1 MVSAD
6 PHDKDD
12 ELVPAQGST
21 GVKAAGELD
30 GSSYN
35 PMGNPGQEHW
45 KASYIDSPGFGEQDN
60 IFFAAVEMT
69 RMPMVVTD
77 PRQDDNPIVFVNGA
91 FLDLTG
97 YSKDEVLGRNCRF
110 LQGGDTDPDT
120 VAEIRTALAEHK
132 AVAVDILNFK
142 KDGTRFWNGL
152 FIGPVFD
159 REGTLLYFFASQ
171 LDITSRRIMQMSTT
185 QAQKMEAIGQLTA
198 GLAHDFNN
206 LLQVA
211 IGNQEIAL
219 KSLGNPDLTEKMLA
233 KSQAA
238 LQKAT
243 KLTQQLLAFARKQRL
258 EPRRVNLNSLVIEFS
273 EILLSTLGER
283 VDLRLDLRPA
293 LPACMVDPH
302 QFEVALLNTLIN
314 ARDAMPK
321 GGTITIGTSILS
333 DRKKIEAQRLI
344 GEQYVVICI
353 TDEGEGMSRD
363 VVERATEPFFT
374 TKGPGTGLG
383 LAMVHGFVEQSHGR
397 LAIESE
403 LGKGTHVKMLFPVA
417 SGDHTAPIGRED
429 SPGESATAPSGEAGC
444 VLIVDDNPDVREMSA
459 AYLASLGYRTIEADS
474 GEAALDLLKDAPVD
488 LVFSDVIMPGGMNG
502 LQLLDEVRRN
512 YPGVAT
518 LAATGYSE
526 NLLEKPAS
534 AQDLKILPKPFKL
547 NDLAE
552 AVARLLPA
560 RRAAGS

>member
-1 MVSAD
+1 MVSAVPYD
-6 PHDKDD
+6 DDD
-12 ELVPAQGST
+12 ELVQKNGSV
-21 GVKAAGELD
+21 GVKAGGDVE
-30 GSSYN
+30 GSTYN

-45 KASYIDSPGFGEQDN
+45 KSSYISESGFAGQDN

-77 PRQDDNPIVFVNGA
+77 PRQADNPIVFINGA

-97 YSKDEVLGRNCRF
+97 YTSDEVLGRNCRF
-110 LQGGDTDPDT
+110 LQGPDTDRST
-120 VAEIRTALAEHK
+120 VEELRTALADHR
-132 AVAVDILNFK
+132 AVAVDILNYK

-159 REGTLLYFFASQ
+159 KDGVLLYFFASQ
-171 LDITSRRIMQMSTT
+171 LDITSRRISEISYT

-219 KSLGNPDLTEKMLA
+219 KSLNNPDLTGKMLA

-258 EPRRVNLNSLVIEFS
+258 EPRSVNLNARVIAFS
-273 EILLSTLGER
+273 EILVSTLGER
-283 VDLRLDLRPA
+283 IDLRLDLRPA
-293 LPACMVDPH
+293 LPECYIDPH

-314 ARDAMPK
+314 ARDAMPQ
-321 GGTITIGTSILS
+321 GGTITIGTAILR
-333 DRKKIEAQRLI
+333 DRQKIAAHRLL
-344 GEQYVVICI
+344 GDQYVVICVSD
-353 TDEGEGMSRD
+353 TGEGMSRD
-363 VVERATEPFFT
+363 VVARATEPFFT

-397 LAIESE
+397 LELESE
-403 LGKGTHVKMLFPVA
+403 VGKGTRVRMLFPAGAIPQAAAPAPDEGQAAAVQEPAAVA
-417 SGDHTAPIGRED
+417 AKR
-429 SPGESATAPSGEAGC
+429 
-444 VLIVDDNPDVREMSA
+444 VLVVDDNADVREMSA
-459 AYLASLGYRTIEADS
+459 AFLGSLGYDTIEAES
-474 GEAALDLLKDAPVD
+474 GETALVLLESTTVD

-502 LQLLDEVRRN
+502 LQLIDAVRRT

-526 NLLEKPAS
+526 NALERPAS
-534 AQDLKILPKPFKL
+534 APDLQILPKPFKL
-547 NDLAE
+547 DDLADMVE
-552 AVARLLPA
+552 KLTR
-560 RRAAGS
+560 

>member
-1 MVSAD
+1 MVTAD
-6 PHDKDD
+6 PHDNDD
-12 ELVPAQGST
+12 ELVQAQGSV
-21 GVKAAGELD
+21 GVKAGGDVE

-35 PMGNPGQEHW
+35 PMGNPGKEHW
-45 KASYIDSPGFGEQDN
+45 KSSFISQPGFDDQNN

-77 PRQDDNPIVFVNGA
+77 PRQPDNPIVFINGA
-91 FLDLTG
+91 FLDLSG
-97 YSKDEVLGRNCRF
+97 YTADEVLGRNCRF
-110 LQGGDTDPDT
+110 LQGPDTDAGT
-120 VAEIRTALAEHK
+120 VTELRDALAAHK
-132 AVAVDILNFK
+132 AVAVDILNYK

-159 REGTLLYFFASQ
+159 KQGELLYFFASQ
-171 LDITSRRIMQMSTT
+171 LDITSRRISEMSYT

-219 KSLGNPDLTEKMLA
+219 RSLGNPDLTEKMLG

-258 EPRRVNLNSLVIEFS
+258 DPRRLNLNGLVIEFS
-273 EILLSTLGER
+273 EILLSTLGDR
-283 VDLRLDLRPA
+283 IDLRLDLRPA
-293 LPACMVDPH
+293 LPECFVDPH
-302 QFEVALLNTLIN
+302 QFEVALLNALIN
-314 ARDAMPK
+314 SRDAMPR

-333 DRKKIEAQRLI
+333 DRRKLDAHRLL
-344 GEQYVVICI
+344 GDQYVVICI
-353 TDEGEGMSRD
+353 SDNGEGMSRD

-397 LAIESE
+397 LEIESE
-403 LGKGTHVKMLFPVA
+403 VGKGTRVRMIFPVA
-417 SGDHTAPIGRED
+417 SK
-429 SPGESATAPSGEAGC
+429 ESAGRDAKVDDTVADVAPADRVRS

-459 AYLASLGYRTIEADS
+459 AYLSSLGYRTIEAES
-474 GEAALDLLKDAPVD
+474 GEAALELLKSDTVDLL
-488 LVFSDVIMPGGMNG
+488 FSDVIMPGGMNG
-502 LQLLDEVRRN
+502 LQLIEEVRRA
-512 YPGVAT
+512 YPAIAT

-526 NLLEKPAS
+526 NILEKPPS
-534 AQDLKILPKPFKL
+534 AKDLQILPKPFKL
-547 NDLAE
+547 NDLADM
-552 AVARLLPA
+552 VDKLTR
-560 RRAAGS
+560 

>member
-1 MVSAD
+1 MVSAV
-6 PHDKDD
+6 PHDDDD
-12 ELVPAQGST
+12 ELVKAQGAV
-21 GVKAAGELD
+21 GVKASAELE
-30 GSSYN
+30 GSAYN
-35 PMGNPGQEHW
+35 PMGNPGKEHW
-45 KASYIDSPGFGEQDN
+45 KSSYITDAGFDDQNN

-97 YSKDEVLGRNCRF
+97 YVMEEVIGRNCRF
-110 LQGGDTDPDT
+110 LQGPDTDQGS
-120 VAEIRTALAEHK
+120 VQELKTALSQHK
-132 AVAVDILNFK
+132 AVALDILNYK

-159 REGTLLYFFASQ
+159 KDGVLLYFFASQ
-171 LDITSRRIMQMSTT
+171 LDITSRRISEMSYT

-219 KSLGNPDLTEKMLA
+219 KSLGDKDLTEKMLS

-258 EPRRVNLNSLVIEFS
+258 EPRHINLNNLVIEFS
-273 EILLSTLGER
+273 EILLSTLGENI
-283 VDLRLDLRPA
+283 DLRLDMRPA
-293 LPACMVDPH
+293 LPECYVDPH

-314 ARDAMPK
+314 ARDAMPQ
-321 GGTITIGTSILS
+321 GGTITIGTAILR
-333 DRKKIEAQRLI
+333 DRHKIDAHRLLGDEYI
-344 GEQYVVICI
+344 VICI
-353 TDEGEGMSRD
+353 TDDGEGMSRD
-363 VVERATEPFFT
+363 VVERAIEPFFT

-397 LAIESE
+397 LEIESE
-403 LGKGTHVKMLFPVA
+403 VGKGTRVRMLFPVA
-417 SGDHTAPIGRED
+417 RNA
-429 SPGESATAPSGEAGC
+429 AEAKEAVAEHGAGKPDNAR
-444 VLIVDDNPDVREMSA
+444 VKSILIVDDNADVREMSA
-459 AYLASLGYRTIEADS
+459 AYLSSLGYDTIEAES
-474 GEAALDLLKDAPVD
+474 GEAALDMLKSVQVD
-488 LVFSDVIMPGGMNG
+488 MVFSDVIMPGGMNG
-502 LQLLDEVRRN
+502 LQLIEEVRRT

-526 NLLEKPAS
+526 NILEKPPS
-534 AQDLKILPKPFKL
+534 AKDLQILPKPFKL

-552 AVARLLPA
+552 MVAKLTQ
-560 RRAAGS
+560 

>member
-1 MVSAD
+1 MVSAVPYD
-6 PHDKDD
+6 DDD
-12 ELVPAQGST
+12 ELVQKNGSV
-21 GVKAAGELD
+21 GVKAGGDVE
-30 GSSYN
+30 GSTYN

-45 KASYIDSPGFGEQDN
+45 KSSYISESGFAGQDN

-77 PRQDDNPIVFVNGA
+77 PRQADNPIVFINGA

-97 YSKDEVLGRNCRF
+97 YTSDEVLGRNCRF
-110 LQGGDTDPDT
+110 LQGPDTDRST
-120 VAEIRTALAEHK
+120 VEELRTALADHR
-132 AVAVDILNFK
+132 AVAVDILNYK
-142 KDGTRFWNGL
+142 KDGSRFWNGL

-159 REGTLLYFFASQ
+159 KDGVLLYFFASQ
-171 LDITSRRIMQMSTT
+171 LDITSRRISEISYT

-219 KSLGNPDLTEKMLA
+219 KSLNNPDLTGKMLA

-258 EPRRVNLNSLVIEFS
+258 EPRSVNLNARVIAFS
-273 EILLSTLGER
+273 EILVSTLGER
-283 VDLRLDLRPA
+283 IDLRLDLRPA
-293 LPACMVDPH
+293 LPECYIDPH

-314 ARDAMPK
+314 ARDAMPQ
-321 GGTITIGTSILS
+321 GGTITIGTAILR
-333 DRKKIEAQRLI
+333 DRTKIAAHRLL
-344 GEQYVVICI
+344 GDQYVVICVSD
-353 TDEGEGMSRD
+353 TGEGMSRD
-363 VVERATEPFFT
+363 VVARATEPFFT

-397 LAIESE
+397 LELESE
-403 LGKGTHVKMLFPVA
+403 VGKGTHVRMLFPAGGIPQAAAPAPDEGQAAVQEPAAVA
-417 SGDHTAPIGRED
+417 AKR
-429 SPGESATAPSGEAGC
+429 
-444 VLIVDDNPDVREMSA
+444 VLVVDDNADVREMSA
-459 AYLASLGYRTIEADS
+459 AFLGSLGYDTIEAES
-474 GEAALDLLKDAPVD
+474 GEAALALLESTTVD

-502 LQLLDEVRRN
+502 LQLIDAVRRT

-526 NLLEKPAS
+526 NALERPAS
-534 AQDLKILPKPFKL
+534 APDLQILPKPFKL
-547 NDLAE
+547 NDLADM
-552 AVARLLPA
+552 VDKLTR
-560 RRAAGS
+560 

>member
-1 MVSAD
+1 MVTAD
-6 PHDKDD
+6 PHDNDD
-12 ELVPAQGST
+12 ELVQAQGSV
-21 GVKAAGELD
+21 GVKAGGDVE

-35 PMGNPGQEHW
+35 PMGNPGKEHW
-45 KASYIDSPGFGEQDN
+45 KSSFISEPGFDDQNN

-77 PRQDDNPIVFVNGA
+77 PRQPDNPIVFINGA
-91 FLDLTG
+91 FLDLSG
-97 YSKDEVLGRNCRF
+97 YTADEVLGRNCRF
-110 LQGGDTDPDT
+110 LQGPDTDAGT
-120 VAEIRTALAEHK
+120 VTELRDALAAHK
-132 AVAVDILNFK
+132 AVAVDILNYK

-159 REGTLLYFFASQ
+159 KQGELLYFFASQ
-171 LDITSRRIMQMSTT
+171 LDITSRRISEMSYT

-219 KSLGNPDLTEKMLA
+219 RSLGNPDLTEKMLG

-258 EPRRVNLNSLVIEFS
+258 DPRRLNLNGLVIEFS
-273 EILLSTLGER
+273 EILLSTLGDR
-283 VDLRLDLRPA
+283 IDLRLDLRPA
-293 LPACMVDPH
+293 LPECFVDPH
-302 QFEVALLNTLIN
+302 QFEVALLNALIN
-314 ARDAMPK
+314 SRDAMPQ

-333 DRKKIEAQRLI
+333 DRRKLDAHRLL
-344 GEQYVVICI
+344 GDQYVVICI
-353 TDEGEGMSRD
+353 SDNGEGMSRD

-397 LAIESE
+397 LEIESE
-403 LGKGTHVKMLFPVA
+403 VGKGTRVRMIFPVA
-417 SGDHTAPIGRED
+417 SK
-429 SPGESATAPSGEAGC
+429 ESAGRDAKVDDTVADVAPADRVRS

-459 AYLASLGYRTIEADS
+459 AYLSSLGYRTIEAES
-474 GEAALDLLKDAPVD
+474 GEAALELLKSDTVDLL
-488 LVFSDVIMPGGMNG
+488 FSDVIMPGGMNG
-502 LQLLDEVRRN
+502 LQLIEEVRRA
-512 YPGVAT
+512 YPAIAT

-526 NLLEKPAS
+526 NILEKPPS
-534 AQDLKILPKPFKL
+534 AKDLQILPKPFKL
-547 NDLAE
+547 NDLADM
-552 AVARLLPA
+552 VDKLTR
-560 RRAAGS
+560 

>member
-1 MVSAD
+1 MVTAD
-6 PHDKDD
+6 PHDNDD
-12 ELVPAQGST
+12 ELVQAQGSV
-21 GVKAAGELD
+21 GVKAGGDVE

-35 PMGNPGQEHW
+35 PMGNPGKEHW
-45 KASYIDSPGFGEQDN
+45 KSSFISEPGFDDQNN

-77 PRQDDNPIVFVNGA
+77 PRQPDNPIVFINGA
-91 FLDLTG
+91 FLDLSG
-97 YSKDEVLGRNCRF
+97 YTADEVLGRNCRF
-110 LQGGDTDPDT
+110 LQGPDTDAGT
-120 VAEIRTALAEHK
+120 VTELRDALAAHK
-132 AVAVDILNFK
+132 AVAVDILNYK

-159 REGTLLYFFASQ
+159 KQGELLYFFASQ
-171 LDITSRRIMQMSTT
+171 LDITSRRISEMSYT

-219 KSLGNPDLTEKMLA
+219 RSLGNPDLTEKMLG

-258 EPRRVNLNSLVIEFS
+258 DPRRLNLNGLVIEFS
-273 EILLSTLGER
+273 EILLSTLGDR
-283 VDLRLDLRPA
+283 IDLRLDLRPA
-293 LPACMVDPH
+293 LPECFVDPH
-302 QFEVALLNTLIN
+302 QFEVALLNALIN
-314 ARDAMPK
+314 SRDAMPR

-333 DRKKIEAQRLI
+333 DRRKLDAHRLL
-344 GEQYVVICI
+344 GDQYVVICI
-353 TDEGEGMSRD
+353 SDNGEGMSRD

-397 LAIESE
+397 LEIESE
-403 LGKGTHVKMLFPVA
+403 VGKGTRVRMIFPVA
-417 SGDHTAPIGRED
+417 SK
-429 SPGESATAPSGEAGC
+429 ESAGRDAKVDDTVADVAPADRVRS

-459 AYLASLGYRTIEADS
+459 AYLSSLGYRTIEAES
-474 GEAALDLLKDAPVD
+474 GEAALELLKSDTVDLL
-488 LVFSDVIMPGGMNG
+488 FSDVIMPGGMNG
-502 LQLLDEVRRN
+502 LQLIEEVRRA
-512 YPGVAT
+512 YPAIAT

-526 NLLEKPAS
+526 NILEKPPS
-534 AQDLKILPKPFKL
+534 AKDLQILPKPFKL
-547 NDLAE
+547 NDLADM
-552 AVARLLPA
+552 VDKLTR
-560 RRAAGS
+560 

>member
-1 MVSAD
+1 MVSAV
-6 PHDKDD
+6 PHDDDD
-12 ELVPAQGST
+12 ELVQAQGSV
-21 GVKAAGELD
+21 GVKAGGDVE
-30 GSSYN
+30 GSAYN
-35 PMGNPGQEHW
+35 PMGNPGVEHW
-45 KASYIDSPGFGEQDN
+45 KSSFIAQPGFDDQNN

-97 YSKDEVLGRNCRF
+97 YTMDEVLGRNCRF
-110 LQGGDTDPDT
+110 LQGPDTDKAT
-120 VAEIRTALAEHK
+120 IKELRTALAEHK
-132 AVAVDILNFK
+132 AVAVDILNYK
-142 KDGTRFWNGL
+142 KDGGRFWNGL

-159 REGTLLYFFASQ
+159 KDGELLYFFASQ
-171 LDITSRRIMQMSTT
+171 LDITSRRISEMSYT

-219 KSLGNPDLTEKMLA
+219 KSLNDPGLTEKMLA

-258 EPRRVNLNSLVIEFS
+258 EPRQVNLNTLVIAFS

-283 VDLRLDLRPA
+283 IDLRLDLRPA
-293 LPACMVDPH
+293 LPECFIDPH

-321 GGTITIGTSILS
+321 GGTITIGTSILT
-333 DRKKIEAQRLI
+333 DKHKLEAHRLL
-344 GEQYVVICI
+344 GDKYVVICI
-353 TDEGEGMSRD
+353 SDDGEGMSPD
-363 VVERATEPFFT
+363 VVERAIEPFFT

-397 LAIESE
+397 LEIESE
-403 LGKGTHVKMLFPVA
+403 VGKGTRVRLLFPV
-417 SGDHTAPIGRED
+417 STGTL
-429 SPGESATAPSGEAGC
+429 ATAQAPLDNQADAAADARPVKK
-444 VLIVDDNPDVREMSA
+444 VLVVDDNPDVREMA
-459 AYLASLGYRTIEADS
+459 AAFLTSIGYDTVEAES
-474 GEAALDLLKDAPVD
+474 GEAALEQLKTTPVD

-502 LQLLDEVRRN
+502 LQLIEEVRRA

-526 NLLEKPAS
+526 NILERPPS
-534 AQDLKILPKPFKL
+534 AKDLQILPKPFKL
-547 NDLAE
+547 DDLASL
-552 AVARLLPA
+552 VAKLLD
-560 RRAAGS
+560 

>member
-1 MVSAD
+1 MVSSFARD
-6 PHDKDD
+6 DDD
-12 ELVPAQGST
+12 ETVEAKGSV
-21 GVKAAGELD
+21 GVKAAGDME

-35 PMGNPGQEHW
+35 PMGGPGMEHW
-45 KASYIDSPGFGEQDN
+45 KSSSISESGFASQDN

-77 PRQDDNPIVFVNGA
+77 PRQPDNPIVFINGA

-97 YSKDEVLGRNCRF
+97 YKQEEILGRNCRF
-110 LQGGDTDPDT
+110 LQGPDTDR
-120 VAEIRTALAEHK
+120 AAIEELRTSLAQHK
-132 AVAVDILNFK
+132 AVAIDILNYK
-142 KDGTRFWNGL
+142 KDGTPFWNGL

-159 REGTLLYFFASQ
+159 KNGELLYFFASQ
-171 LDITSRRIMQMSTT
+171 LDITTRRTSEMSYT

-219 KSLGNPDLTEKMLA
+219 RSLSNPDLTGKMLA

-258 EPRRVNLNSLVIEFS
+258 EPRQINLNNQVSEFS
-273 EILLSTLGER
+273 EILVNTLGDKIE
-283 VDLRLDLRPA
+283 LRLDLRPA
-293 LPACMVDPH
+293 LPECSIDPH

-314 ARDAMPK
+314 ARDAMPR
-321 GGTITIGTSILS
+321 GGTITIGTSVLR
-333 DRKKIEAQRLI
+333 DKQKIEAHRLL
-344 GEQYVVICI
+344 GEQYVVVCVS
-353 TDEGEGMSRD
+353 DNGEGMSRE
-363 VVERATEPFFT
+363 VMLRATEPFFT

-397 LAIESE
+397 LELDSE
-403 LGKGTHVKMLFPVA
+403 VGKGTQVRMIFPAAGKARSSPRSQDEHDSMTGTQVEKVA
-417 SGDHTAPIGRED
+417 AKR
-429 SPGESATAPSGEAGC
+429 
-444 VLIVDDNPDVREMSA
+444 VLIVDDNADVREMSA
-459 AYLASLGYRTIEADS
+459 AFLSSLGYEIVEAES
-474 GEAALDLLKDAPVD
+474 GEAALVILESTTVNV
-488 LVFSDVIMPGGMNG
+488 VFSDVIMPGGMNG
-502 LQLLDEVRRN
+502 LQLIDIVRRT

-526 NLLEKPAS
+526 NALEKPLS
-534 AQDLKILPKPFKL
+534 APDLQILPKPFKL
-547 NDLAE
+547 HDLADM
-552 AVARLLPA
+552 VNKLTQ
-560 RRAAGS
+560 

>member
-1 MVSAD
+1 MVSAVPYD
-6 PHDKDD
+6 DDD
-12 ELVPAQGST
+12 ELVQKNGSV
-21 GVKAAGELD
+21 GVKAGGDVE
-30 GSSYN
+30 GSTYN

-45 KASYIDSPGFGEQDN
+45 KSSYISESGFAGQDN

-77 PRQDDNPIVFVNGA
+77 PRQADNPIVFINGA

-97 YSKDEVLGRNCRF
+97 YTSDEVLGRNCRF
-110 LQGGDTDPDT
+110 LQGPDTDRST
-120 VAEIRTALAEHK
+120 VEELRTALADHR
-132 AVAVDILNFK
+132 AVAVDILNYK

-159 REGTLLYFFASQ
+159 KDGVLLYFFASQ
-171 LDITSRRIMQMSTT
+171 LDITSRRISEISYT

-219 KSLGNPDLTEKMLA
+219 KSLNNPDVTGKMLA

-258 EPRRVNLNSLVIEFS
+258 EPRSVNLNARVIAFS
-273 EILLSTLGER
+273 EILVSTLGER
-283 VDLRLDLRPA
+283 IDLRLDLRPA
-293 LPACMVDPH
+293 LPECYIDPH

-314 ARDAMPK
+314 ARDAMPQ
-321 GGTITIGTSILS
+321 GGTITIGTAILR
-333 DRKKIEAQRLI
+333 DRTKIAAHRLL
-344 GEQYVVICI
+344 GDQYVVICVSD
-353 TDEGEGMSRD
+353 TGEGMSRD
-363 VVERATEPFFT
+363 VVARATEPFFT

-397 LAIESE
+397 LELESE
-403 LGKGTHVKMLFPVA
+403 VGKGTHVRMLFPAGGIPQAAAPAPDEGQAAVQEPAAVA
-417 SGDHTAPIGRED
+417 AKR
-429 SPGESATAPSGEAGC
+429 
-444 VLIVDDNPDVREMSA
+444 VLVVDDNADVREMSA
-459 AYLASLGYRTIEADS
+459 AFLGSLGYDTIEAES
-474 GEAALDLLKDAPVD
+474 GEAALVLLESTTVD

-502 LQLLDEVRRN
+502 LQLIDAVRRT

-526 NLLEKPAS
+526 NALERPAS
-534 AQDLKILPKPFKL
+534 APDLQILPKPFKL
-547 NDLAE
+547 NDLADM
-552 AVARLLPA
+552 VDKLTR
-560 RRAAGS
+560 

>member
-1 MVSAD
+1 MVSAVPYD
-6 PHDKDD
+6 DDD
-12 ELVPAQGST
+12 ELVQKNGSV
-21 GVKAAGELD
+21 GVKAGGDVE
-30 GSSYN
+30 GSAYN

-45 KASYIDSPGFGEQDN
+45 KSSYISESGFAGQDN

-77 PRQDDNPIVFVNGA
+77 PRQADNPIVFINGA

-97 YSKDEVLGRNCRF
+97 YTSDEVLGRNCRF
-110 LQGGDTDPDT
+110 LQGPDTDRST
-120 VAEIRTALAEHK
+120 VEELRTALADHR
-132 AVAVDILNFK
+132 AVAVDILNYK

-159 REGTLLYFFASQ
+159 KDGVLLYFFASQ
-171 LDITSRRIMQMSTT
+171 LDITSRRISEISYT

-219 KSLGNPDLTEKMLA
+219 KSLNNPDLTGKMLA

-258 EPRRVNLNSLVIEFS
+258 EPRSVNLNARVIAFS
-273 EILLSTLGER
+273 EILVSTLGER
-283 VDLRLDLRPA
+283 IDLRLDLRPA
-293 LPACMVDPH
+293 LPECYIDPH

-314 ARDAMPK
+314 ARDAMPQ
-321 GGTITIGTSILS
+321 GGTITIGTAILR
-333 DRKKIEAQRLI
+333 DRQKIAAHRLL
-344 GEQYVVICI
+344 GDQYVVICVSD
-353 TDEGEGMSRD
+353 TGEGMSRD
-363 VVERATEPFFT
+363 VVARATEPFFT

-397 LAIESE
+397 LELESE
-403 LGKGTHVKMLFPVA
+403 VGKGTHVRMLFPAGAIPQAAAPVPDEGQAAVQEPAAVA
-417 SGDHTAPIGRED
+417 ARR
-429 SPGESATAPSGEAGC
+429 
-444 VLIVDDNPDVREMSA
+444 VLVVDDNADVREMSA
-459 AYLASLGYRTIEADS
+459 AFLGSLGYDTIEAES
-474 GEAALDLLKDAPVD
+474 GEAALVLLESTTVD

-502 LQLLDEVRRN
+502 LQLIDAVRRT

-526 NLLEKPAS
+526 NALERPAS
-534 AQDLKILPKPFKL
+534 APDLQILPKPFKL
-547 NDLAE
+547 DDLADMVE
-552 AVARLLPA
+552 KLIR
-560 RRAAGS
+560 

>member
-1 MVSAD
+1 
-6 PHDKDD
+6 
-12 ELVPAQGST
+12 
-21 GVKAAGELD
+21 GVKAGGELE
-30 GSSYN
+30 GSAYN
-35 PMGNPGQEHW
+35 PMGNPGMQHW
-45 KASYIDSPGFGEQDN
+45 KSTYIDQPGFEDQNN

-77 PRQDDNPIVFVNGA
+77 PRQPDNPIVFTNGA

-97 YSKDEVLGRNCRF
+97 YAKEEVLGRNCRF
-110 LQGGDTDPDT
+110 LQGSETDQAT

-142 KDGTRFWNGL
+142 KDGSRFWNGL

-159 REGTLLYFFASQ
+159 KDGALLYFFASQ
-171 LDITSRRIMQMSTT
+171 LDITQRRVMQMTTT

-219 KSLGNPDLTEKMLA
+219 KSLGNQDLTEKMLS

-273 EILLSTLGER
+273 EILLSTLGQR
-283 VDLRLDLRPA
+283 IDLRLDLRPA
-293 LPACMVDPH
+293 LPACHIDPH

-314 ARDAMPK
+314 ARDAMPL
-321 GGTITIGTSILS
+321 GGTITLGTSLMQ
-333 DRKKIEAQRLI
+333 DRRKLDDHRLI

-353 TDEGEGMSRD
+353 RDEGEGMSPD

-403 LGKGTHVKMLFPVA
+403 VGKGTRVKMIFPVA
-417 SGDHTAPIGRED
+417 SSD
-429 SPGESATAPSGEAGC
+429 SAVLANETDQLPAGARTGAGADAKR
-444 VLIVDDNPDVREMSA
+444 VMIVDDNPDVREMSA
-459 AYLASLGYRTIEADS
+459 AYLASLGYQTIEAES
-474 GEAALDLLKDAPVD
+474 GERALELLQSAPVD

-502 LQLLDEVRRN
+502 LQLIDEVKRR
-512 YPGVAT
+512 YPDVAT

-526 NLLEKPAS
+526 NLLEKPDS
-534 AQDLKILPKPFKL
+534 ARDLRILPKPFRL
-547 NDLAE
+547 TDLAE
-552 AVARLLPA
+552 MVARLVH
-560 RRAAGS
+560 

>member
-1 MVSAD
+1 MVIAD
-6 PHDKDD
+6 PQGNDD
-12 ELVPAQGST
+12 ELVQAQGSV
-21 GVKAAGELD
+21 GVKAAGEVE
-30 GSSYN
+30 GSTYN
-35 PMGNPGQEHW
+35 PMGNPGMEHW
-45 KASYIDSPGFGEQDN
+45 KSSYISQPGFDDQDN

-77 PRQDDNPIVFVNGA
+77 PRQPDNPIVFTNGA

-97 YSKDEVLGRNCRF
+97 YTREEVIGRNCRF
-110 LQGGDTDPDT
+110 LQGADTDHGT
-120 VAEIRTALAEHK
+120 VEELRRALAEHK
-132 AVAVDILNFK
+132 AVAVDILNYK

-159 REGTLLYFFASQ
+159 KQGELLYFFASQ
-171 LDITSRRIMQMSTT
+171 LDITSRRISEMSYT

-219 KSLGNPDLTEKMLA
+219 KSLSNPDLTEKMLG

-258 EPRRVNLNSLVIEFS
+258 EPRRLNLNGLVIEFS
-273 EILLSTLGER
+273 EILLSTLGANI
-283 VDLRLDLRPA
+283 DLRLDLRPA
-293 LPACMVDPH
+293 LPECFVDPH

-314 ARDAMPK
+314 ARDAMPR
-321 GGTITIGTSILS
+321 GGTITIGTSILN
-333 DRKKIEAQRLI
+333 DRRKLDAHRLL
-344 GEQYVVICI
+344 GDQYVVICI
-353 TDEGEGMSRD
+353 SDDGEGMSRD

-383 LAMVHGFVEQSHGR
+383 LAMVHGFVEQSQGR
-397 LAIESE
+397 LEIESE
-403 LGKGTHVKMLFPVA
+403 VGKGTRVRMLFPLA
-417 SGDHTAPIGRED
+417 R
-429 SPGESATAPSGEAGC
+429 GEAATQAADGAKPDTAAAPAGAQRART
-444 VLIVDDNPDVREMSA
+444 VMVVDDNADVREMSA
-459 AYLASLGYRTIEADS
+459 AYLSSLGYRTIEADS
-474 GEAALDLLKDAPVD
+474 GEAALELLKSHPVD

-502 LQLLDEVRRN
+502 LQLIEQVRLT

-526 NLLEKPAS
+526 NILERPA
-534 AQDLKILPKPFKL
+534 AAKDLQILPKPFKL
-547 NDLAE
+547 NDLAVMVE
-552 AVARLLPA
+552 KLTR
-560 RRAAGS
+560 

>member
-1 MVSAD
+1 MVTAD
-6 PHDKDD
+6 PHDNDD
-12 ELVPAQGST
+12 ELVQAQGSV
-21 GVKAAGELD
+21 GVKAGGDVE

-35 PMGNPGQEHW
+35 PMGNPGKEHW
-45 KASYIDSPGFGEQDN
+45 KSSFISQPGFDDQNN

-77 PRQDDNPIVFVNGA
+77 PRQPDNPIVFINGA
-91 FLDLTG
+91 FLDLSG
-97 YSKDEVLGRNCRF
+97 YTADEVLGRNCRF
-110 LQGGDTDPDT
+110 LQGPDTDAGT
-120 VAEIRTALAEHK
+120 VTELRDALAAHK
-132 AVAVDILNFK
+132 AVAVDILNYK

-159 REGTLLYFFASQ
+159 KQGELLYFFASQ
-171 LDITSRRIMQMSTT
+171 LDITSRRISEMSYT

-219 KSLGNPDLTEKMLA
+219 RSLGNPDLTEKMLG

-258 EPRRVNLNSLVIEFS
+258 DPRRLNLNGLVIEFS
-273 EILLSTLGER
+273 EILLSTLGDR
-283 VDLRLDLRPA
+283 IDLRLDLRPA
-293 LPACMVDPH
+293 LPECFVDPH
-302 QFEVALLNTLIN
+302 QFEVALLNALIN
-314 ARDAMPK
+314 SRDAMPR

-333 DRKKIEAQRLI
+333 DRRKLDAHRLL
-344 GEQYVVICI
+344 GDQYVVICI
-353 TDEGEGMSRD
+353 SDNGEGMSRD

-397 LAIESE
+397 LEIESE
-403 LGKGTHVKMLFPVA
+403 VGKGTRVRMIFPVA
-417 SGDHTAPIGRED
+417 GK
-429 SPGESATAPSGEAGC
+429 ESAGRDAKVDDTVADVAPADRVRS

-459 AYLASLGYRTIEADS
+459 AYLSSLGYRTIEAES
-474 GEAALDLLKDAPVD
+474 GEAALELLKSDTVDLL
-488 LVFSDVIMPGGMNG
+488 FSDVIMPGGMNG
-502 LQLLDEVRRN
+502 LQLIEEVRRA
-512 YPGVAT
+512 YPAIAT

-526 NLLEKPAS
+526 NILEKPPS
-534 AQDLKILPKPFKL
+534 AKDLQILPKPFKL
-547 NDLAE
+547 NDLADM
-552 AVARLLPA
+552 VDKLTR
-560 RRAAGS
+560 

>member
-1 MVSAD
+1 MVTAD
-6 PHDKDD
+6 PHDNDD
-12 ELVPAQGST
+12 ELVQAQGSV
-21 GVKAAGELD
+21 GVKAGGDVE

-35 PMGNPGQEHW
+35 PMGNPGKEHW
-45 KASYIDSPGFGEQDN
+45 KSSFISEPGFDDQNN

-77 PRQDDNPIVFVNGA
+77 PRQPDNPIVFINGA
-91 FLDLTG
+91 FLDLSG
-97 YSKDEVLGRNCRF
+97 YTADEVLGRNCRF
-110 LQGGDTDPDT
+110 LQGPDTDAGT
-120 VAEIRTALAEHK
+120 VTELRDALAAHK
-132 AVAVDILNFK
+132 AVAVDILNYK

-159 REGTLLYFFASQ
+159 KQGELLYFFASQ
-171 LDITSRRIMQMSTT
+171 LDITSRRISEMSYT

-219 KSLGNPDLTEKMLA
+219 RSLGNPDLTEKMLG

-258 EPRRVNLNSLVIEFS
+258 DPRRLNLNGLVIEFS
-273 EILLSTLGER
+273 EILLSTLGDR
-283 VDLRLDLRPA
+283 IDLRLDLRPA
-293 LPACMVDPH
+293 LPECFVDPH
-302 QFEVALLNTLIN
+302 QFEVALLNALIN
-314 ARDAMPK
+314 SRDAMPQ

-333 DRKKIEAQRLI
+333 DRRKLDAHRLL
-344 GEQYVVICI
+344 GDQYVVICI
-353 TDEGEGMSRD
+353 SDNGEGMSRD

-397 LAIESE
+397 LEIESE
-403 LGKGTHVKMLFPVA
+403 VGKGTRVRMIFPVA
-417 SGDHTAPIGRED
+417 SK
-429 SPGESATAPSGEAGC
+429 ESAGRDAKVDDTVADMAPADRVRS

-459 AYLASLGYRTIEADS
+459 AYLSSLGYRTIEAES
-474 GEAALDLLKDAPVD
+474 GEAALELLKSDTVDLL
-488 LVFSDVIMPGGMNG
+488 FSDVIMPGGMNG
-502 LQLLDEVRRN
+502 LQLIEEVRRA
-512 YPGVAT
+512 YPAIAT

-526 NLLEKPAS
+526 NILEKPPS
-534 AQDLKILPKPFKL
+534 AKDLQILPKPFKL
-547 NDLAE
+547 NDLADM
-552 AVARLLPA
+552 VDKLTR
-560 RRAAGS
+560 

>member
-1 MVSAD
+1 MVSAVPYD
-6 PHDKDD
+6 DDD
-12 ELVPAQGST
+12 ELVQKNGSV
-21 GVKAAGELD
+21 GVKAGGDVE
-30 GSSYN
+30 GSTYN

-45 KASYIDSPGFGEQDN
+45 KSSYISESGFAGQDN

-77 PRQDDNPIVFVNGA
+77 PRQADNPIVFINGA

-97 YSKDEVLGRNCRF
+97 YTSDEVLGRNCRF
-110 LQGGDTDPDT
+110 LQGPDTDRST
-120 VAEIRTALAEHK
+120 VEELRTALADHR
-132 AVAVDILNFK
+132 AVAVDILNYK

-159 REGTLLYFFASQ
+159 KDGVLLYFFASQ
-171 LDITSRRIMQMSTT
+171 LDITSRRISEISYT

-219 KSLGNPDLTEKMLA
+219 KSLNNPDLTGKMLA

-258 EPRRVNLNSLVIEFS
+258 EPRSVNLNARVIAFS
-273 EILLSTLGER
+273 EILVSTLGER
-283 VDLRLDLRPA
+283 IDLRLDLRPA
-293 LPACMVDPH
+293 LPECYIDPH

-314 ARDAMPK
+314 ARDAMPQ
-321 GGTITIGTSILS
+321 GGTITIGTAILR
-333 DRKKIEAQRLI
+333 DRTKIAAHRLL
-344 GEQYVVICI
+344 GDQYVVICVSD
-353 TDEGEGMSRD
+353 TGEGMSRD
-363 VVERATEPFFT
+363 VVARATEPFFT

-397 LAIESE
+397 LELESE
-403 LGKGTHVKMLFPVA
+403 VGKGTHVRMLFPAGGIPQAAAPAPDEGQAAVQEPAAVA
-417 SGDHTAPIGRED
+417 AKR
-429 SPGESATAPSGEAGC
+429 
-444 VLIVDDNPDVREMSA
+444 VLVVDDNADVREMSA
-459 AYLASLGYRTIEADS
+459 AFLGSLGYDTIEAES
-474 GEAALDLLKDAPVD
+474 GEAALVLLESTTVD

-502 LQLLDEVRRN
+502 LQLIDAVRRT

-526 NLLEKPAS
+526 NALERPAS
-534 AQDLKILPKPFKL
+534 APDLQILPKPFKL
-547 NDLAE
+547 NDLADM
-552 AVARLLPA
+552 VDKLTR
-560 RRAAGS
+560 

>member
-1 MVSAD
+1 MVSAVPYD
-6 PHDKDD
+6 DDD
-12 ELVPAQGST
+12 ELVQKNGSV
-21 GVKAAGELD
+21 GVKAGGDVE
-30 GSSYN
+30 GSAYN
-35 PMGNPGQEHW
+35 PMGNPGKEHW
-45 KASYIDSPGFGEQDN
+45 KSSYISESGFAGQDN

-77 PRQDDNPIVFVNGA
+77 PRQADNPIVFINGA

-97 YSKDEVLGRNCRF
+97 YTSDEVLGRNCRF
-110 LQGGDTDPDT
+110 LQGPDTDRST
-120 VAEIRTALAEHK
+120 VEELRTALADHR
-132 AVAVDILNFK
+132 AVAVDILNYK

-159 REGTLLYFFASQ
+159 KDGILLYFFASQ
-171 LDITSRRIMQMSTT
+171 LDITSRRISEISYT

-219 KSLGNPDLTEKMLA
+219 KSLNNPDLTGKMLA

-258 EPRRVNLNSLVIEFS
+258 EPRSVNLNARVIAFS
-273 EILLSTLGER
+273 EILVSTLGER
-283 VDLRLDLRPA
+283 IDLRLDLRPA
-293 LPACMVDPH
+293 LPECYIDPH

-314 ARDAMPK
+314 ARDAMPQ
-321 GGTITIGTSILS
+321 GGTITIGTAILR
-333 DRKKIEAQRLI
+333 DRQKIAAHRLL
-344 GEQYVVICI
+344 GDQYVVICVSD
-353 TDEGEGMSRD
+353 TGEGMSRD
-363 VVERATEPFFT
+363 VVARATEPFFT

-397 LAIESE
+397 LELESE
-403 LGKGTHVKMLFPVA
+403 VGKGTHVRMLFPAGAIPQAAAPAPDEGQAAVQEPAAVA
-417 SGDHTAPIGRED
+417 ARR
-429 SPGESATAPSGEAGC
+429 
-444 VLIVDDNPDVREMSA
+444 VLVVDDNADVREMSA
-459 AYLASLGYRTIEADS
+459 AFLGSLGYDTIEAES
-474 GEAALDLLKDAPVD
+474 GEAALVLLESTTVD

-502 LQLLDEVRRN
+502 LQLIDAVRRT

-526 NLLEKPAS
+526 NALERPAS
-534 AQDLKILPKPFKL
+534 APDLQILPKPFKL
-547 NDLAE
+547 DDLADMVE
-552 AVARLLPA
+552 KLIR
-560 RRAAGS
+560 

>member
-1 MVSAD
+1 MVSAV

-12 ELVPAQGST
+12 ELVPAQGSV
-21 GVKAAGELD
+21 GVKAGGEVE
-30 GSSYN
+30 GSTYN
-35 PMGNPGQEHW
+35 PMGNPGKEHW
-45 KASYIDSPGFGEQDN
+45 KSTYISQSGFADQDN

-97 YSKDEVLGRNCRF
+97 YTPDEVIGRNCRF
-110 LQGGDTDPDT
+110 LQGPDTDRNT
-120 VAEIRTALAEHK
+120 VEELRRALAEHK
-132 AVAVDILNFK
+132 AVAVDILNYK
-142 KDGTRFWNGL
+142 KDGARFWNGL

-159 REGTLLYFFASQ
+159 REGVLLYFFASQ
-171 LDITSRRIMQMSTT
+171 LDITSRRISEMSYT

-219 KSLGNPDLTEKMLA
+219 KSLANPDLTEKMLA

-258 EPRRVNLNSLVIEFS
+258 EPRRVNLNSLVMAFS

-283 VDLRLDLRPA
+283 VELRLDLRPA
-293 LPACMVDPH
+293 LPECFIDPH

-314 ARDAMPK
+314 ARDAMPQ
-321 GGTITIGTSILS
+321 GGTITIGTSILA
-333 DRKKIEAQRLI
+333 DRNKLDAHRLL
-344 GEQYVVICI
+344 GDRYVVICI
-353 TDEGEGMSRD
+353 SDTGEGMSRD
-363 VVERATEPFFT
+363 VVARAIEPFFT

-397 LAIESE
+397 LELESE
-403 LGKGTHVKMLFPVA
+403 VGKGTQVRMLFPVA
-417 SGDHTAPIGRED
+417 RTESSGASDAGQA
-429 SPGESATAPSGEAGC
+429 SSAPSDSQDAAAPAKSIL
-444 VLIVDDNPDVREMSA
+444 VVDDNADVREMA
-459 AYLASLGYRTIEADS
+459 AAFLSSLGYRTIEAES
-474 GEAALDLLKDAPVD
+474 GEAALVLLETDVVD

-502 LQLLDEVRRN
+502 LQLIEEVRRL

-526 NLLEKPAS
+526 NILERPPS
-534 AQDLKILPKPFKL
+534 AKDLQILPKPFKL
-547 NDLAE
+547 DDLADH
-552 AVARLLPA
+552 VARLMQ
-560 RRAAGS
+560 

>member
-1 MVSAD
+1 MVSAFSRD
-6 PHDKDD
+6 DGD
-12 ELVPAQGST
+12 ELVKANGSV
-21 GVKAAGELD
+21 GVKAGGDVE
-30 GSSYN
+30 GSAYN
-35 PMGNPGQEHW
+35 PMGNPGVEHW
-45 KASYIDSPGFGEQDN
+45 KSSSISQSGFANQDN

-77 PRQDDNPIVFVNGA
+77 PRQKDNPIVFVNGA

-97 YSKDEVLGRNCRF
+97 YTPDEILGNNCRF
-110 LQGGDTDPDT
+110 LQGRDTDRAVID
-120 VAEIRTALAEHK
+120 ELRTALAEHK
-132 AVAVDILNFK
+132 AVAVDILNYK
-142 KDGTRFWNGL
+142 KDGTPFWNGL

-159 REGTLLYFFASQ
+159 KDGELLYFFASQ
-171 LDITSRRIMQMSTT
+171 LDITSRRTSEMSYT

-219 KSLGNPDLTEKMLA
+219 KSLSNPDLTGKMLA

-258 EPRRVNLNSLVIEFS
+258 EPRLVNLNSHVIAFS
-273 EILLSTLGER
+273 EILVGTLGEQIE
-283 VDLRLDLRPA
+283 LRLDLRPA
-293 LPACMVDPH
+293 LPECCIDPH

-321 GGTITIGTSILS
+321 GGTITIGTSVLR
-333 DRKKIEAQRLI
+333 DKQKIEAHRLL
-344 GEQYVVICI
+344 GDEYVVICVSD
-353 TDEGEGMSRD
+353 TGEGMSRD
-363 VVERATEPFFT
+363 VMARATEPFFT

-383 LAMVHGFVEQSHGR
+383 LAMVHGFAEQSHGR
-397 LAIESE
+397 LELDSE
-403 LGKGTHVKMLFPVA
+403 VGKGTQVRMIFPVA
-417 SGDHTAPIGRED
+417 SHVQDDLQDENNPAPAPD
-429 SPGESATAPSGEAGC
+429 DQTPGVAPKR
-444 VLIVDDNPDVREMSA
+444 VLVVDDNPDVREMSA
-459 AYLASLGYRTIEADS
+459 AFLSSLGYETLEAES
-474 GEAALDLLKDAPVD
+474 GEAALVMLESTTVD

-502 LQLLDEVRRN
+502 LQLIDIVRRT

-526 NLLEKPAS
+526 NALERPDS
-534 AQDLKILPKPFKL
+534 APDLQILPKPFKL
-547 NDLAE
+547 HDLADM
-552 AVARLLPA
+552 VSKLTQLTQ
-560 RRAAGS
+560 

>member
-1 MVSAD
+1 MVSSV
-6 PHDKDD
+6 PHDEDD
-12 ELVPAQGST
+12 ELVQKNGSV
-21 GVKAAGELD
+21 GVKAGGDVE
-30 GSSYN
+30 GSAYN
-35 PMGNPGQEHW
+35 PMGNPGAEHW
-45 KASYIDSPGFGEQDN
+45 KASYISQSGFGDQDN

-77 PRQDDNPIVFVNGA
+77 PRQPDNPIVFTNGA

-97 YSKDEVLGRNCRF
+97 YTSDEILGRNCRF
-110 LQGGDTDPDT
+110 LQGPDTDRST
-120 VAEIRTALAEHK
+120 VDELRTALAEQK
-132 AVAVDILNFK
+132 AVAVDILNYK
-142 KDGTRFWNGL
+142 KDGSRFWNGL

-159 REGTLLYFFASQ
+159 KDGVLLYFFASQ
-171 LDITSRRIMQMSTT
+171 LDITSRRNSEMSYT

-219 KSLGNPDLTEKMLA
+219 RSLNNPDLTGKMLA

-258 EPRRVNLNSLVIEFS
+258 EPRPVNLNTRVIAFS
-273 EILLSTLGER
+273 EILVSTLGER
-283 VDLRLDLRPA
+283 IDLRLDLRPA
-293 LPACMVDPH
+293 LPECHIDPN

-314 ARDAMPK
+314 ARDAMPQ
-321 GGTITIGTSILS
+321 GGTITIGTAILR
-333 DRKKIEAQRLI
+333 DRQKIAAHRLL
-344 GEQYVVICI
+344 GDQYIVICVSD
-353 TDEGEGMSRD
+353 TGEGMSRD
-363 VVERATEPFFT
+363 VVARATEPFFT

-397 LAIESE
+397 LEIESE
-403 LGKGTHVKMLFPVA
+403 VGKGTHVRMLFPAGA
-417 SGDHTAPIGRED
+417 SLQPTAPGPDDAQAAVGQE
-429 SPGESATAPSGEAGC
+429 PAPVAAKR
-444 VLIVDDNPDVREMSA
+444 VLVVDDNADVREMSA
-459 AYLASLGYRTIEADS
+459 AFLGSLGYETIEAES
-474 GEAALDLLKDAPVD
+474 GEAALVLLESNTVD

-502 LQLLDEVRRN
+502 LQLIDKVRRT

-526 NLLEKPAS
+526 NVLERPDS
-534 AQDLKILPKPFKL
+534 APDLQILPKPFKL
-547 NDLAE
+547 NDLADM
-552 AVARLLPA
+552 VDKLTR
-560 RRAAGS
+560 

>member
-1 MVSAD
+1 MVSAVPYD
-6 PHDKDD
+6 DDD
-12 ELVPAQGST
+12 ELVQKNGSV
-21 GVKAAGELD
+21 GVKAGGDVE
-30 GSSYN
+30 GSAYN
-35 PMGNPGQEHW
+35 PMGNPGKEHW
-45 KASYIDSPGFGEQDN
+45 KSSYISESGFAGQDN

-77 PRQDDNPIVFVNGA
+77 PRQADNPIVFINGA

-97 YSKDEVLGRNCRF
+97 YTSDEVLGRNCRF
-110 LQGGDTDPDT
+110 LQGPDTDRST
-120 VAEIRTALAEHK
+120 VEELRTALADHR
-132 AVAVDILNFK
+132 AVAVDILNYK

-159 REGTLLYFFASQ
+159 KDGVLLYFFASQ
-171 LDITSRRIMQMSTT
+171 LDITSRRISEISYT

-219 KSLGNPDLTEKMLA
+219 KSLNNPDLTGKMLA

-258 EPRRVNLNSLVIEFS
+258 EPRSVNLNARVIAFS
-273 EILLSTLGER
+273 EILVSTLGER
-283 VDLRLDLRPA
+283 IDLRLDLRPA
-293 LPACMVDPH
+293 LPECYIDPH

-314 ARDAMPK
+314 ARDAMPQ
-321 GGTITIGTSILS
+321 GGTITIGTAILR
-333 DRKKIEAQRLI
+333 DRQKIAAHRLL
-344 GEQYVVICI
+344 GDQYVVICVSD
-353 TDEGEGMSRD
+353 TGEGMSRD
-363 VVERATEPFFT
+363 VVARATEPFFT

-397 LAIESE
+397 LELESE
-403 LGKGTHVKMLFPVA
+403 VGKGTHVRMLFPAGAIPQAAAPVPDEGQAAVQEPAAVA
-417 SGDHTAPIGRED
+417 ARR
-429 SPGESATAPSGEAGC
+429 
-444 VLIVDDNPDVREMSA
+444 VLVVDDNADVREMSA
-459 AYLASLGYRTIEADS
+459 AFLGSLGYDTIEAES
-474 GEAALDLLKDAPVD
+474 GEAALVLLESTTVD

-502 LQLLDEVRRN
+502 LQLIDAVRRT

-526 NLLEKPAS
+526 NALERPAS
-534 AQDLKILPKPFKL
+534 APDLQILPKPFKL
-547 NDLAE
+547 DDLADMVE
-552 AVARLLPA
+552 KLIR
-560 RRAAGS
+560 

>member
-1 MVSAD
+1 MVSAV
-6 PHDKDD
+6 PHDDDD
-12 ELVPAQGST
+12 ELVQKNGSV
-21 GVKAAGELD
+21 GVKAGGDVE
-30 GSSYN
+30 GSMYN
-35 PMGNPGQEHW
+35 PMGNPGREHW
-45 KASYIDSPGFGEQDN
+45 KSGYISQSGFADQDN

-77 PRQDDNPIVFVNGA
+77 PRQADNPIVFINGA

-97 YSKDEVLGRNCRF
+97 YTSEEVLGRNCRF
-110 LQGGDTDPDT
+110 LQGPDTDRST
-120 VAEIRTALAEHK
+120 VDELRTALADQK
-132 AVAVDILNFK
+132 AVAVDILNYK

-159 REGTLLYFFASQ
+159 KDGVLLYFFASQ
-171 LDITSRRIMQMSTT
+171 LDITSRRISEMSYT

-219 KSLGNPDLTEKMLA
+219 KSLNNPDLTGKMLA

-258 EPRRVNLNSLVIEFS
+258 EPRPVNLNTRIIAFS
-273 EILLSTLGER
+273 EILVSTLGER
-283 VDLRLDLRPA
+283 IDLRLDLRPA
-293 LPACMVDPH
+293 LPECYIDPH

-314 ARDAMPK
+314 ARDAMPE
-321 GGTITIGTSILS
+321 GGVITIGTALLR
-333 DRKKIEAQRLI
+333 DKQKIAAHRLL
-344 GEQYVVICI
+344 GDQYVVICI
-353 TDEGEGMSRD
+353 SDTGEGMSRD
-363 VVERATEPFFT
+363 VVARATEPFFT

-397 LAIESE
+397 LELESE
-403 LGKGTHVKMLFPVA
+403 VGKGTRVRMLFPAGGNPQQTLPGQDEAKAAAGQAQAAVVA
-417 SGDHTAPIGRED
+417 RR
-429 SPGESATAPSGEAGC
+429 
-444 VLIVDDNPDVREMSA
+444 VLIVDDNADVREMSA
-459 AYLASLGYRTIEADS
+459 AFLSSLGYDTIEAES
-474 GEAALDLLKDAPVD
+474 GEAALVMLASTTVD

-502 LQLLDEVRRN
+502 LQLIDTVRRT

-518 LAATGYSE
+518 LAATGYAE
-526 NLLEKPAS
+526 NALERPAS
-534 AQDLKILPKPFKL
+534 APDLQILPKPFKL
-547 NDLAE
+547 NDLADM
-552 AVARLLPA
+552 VDKLTR
-560 RRAAGS
+560 

>member
-1 MVSAD
+1 MVTAD
-6 PHDKDD
+6 PHDNDD
-12 ELVPAQGST
+12 DVVPANGSV
-21 GVKAAGELD
+21 GVKAGGELE
-30 GSSYN
+30 GSAYN
-35 PMGNPGQEHW
+35 PMGNPGMQHW
-45 KASYIDSPGFGEQDN
+45 KSTYIDQPGFGDQNN

-77 PRQDDNPIVFVNGA
+77 PRQPDNPIVFINGA

-97 YSKDEVLGRNCRF
+97 YAKEEVLGRNCRF
-110 LQGGDTDPDT
+110 LQGSETDQAT
-120 VAEIRTALAEHK
+120 VSEIRTALAEHK

-142 KDGTRFWNGL
+142 KDGSRFWNGL

-159 REGTLLYFFASQ
+159 KDGALLYFFASQ
-171 LDITSRRIMQMSTT
+171 LDITQRRVMQMTTT

-219 KSLGNPDLTEKMLA
+219 KSLGNQDLTEKMLG

-283 VDLRLDLRPA
+283 IELRLDLRPA
-293 LPACMVDPH
+293 LPACHIDPH

-314 ARDAMPK
+314 ARDAMPL
-321 GGTITIGTSILS
+321 GGTITLGTSLMQ
-333 DRKKIEAQRLI
+333 DRRKLDDHRLI

-353 TDEGEGMSRD
+353 SDEGEGMSPD

-403 LGKGTHVKMLFPVA
+403 VGKGTRVKMIFPVA
-417 SGDHTAPIGRED
+417 SSD
-429 SPGESATAPSGEAGC
+429 SAVLANETDQPPAAASTGAGADAKR
-444 VLIVDDNPDVREMSA
+444 VMIVDDNPDVREMSA
-459 AYLASLGYRTIEADS
+459 AYLASLGYQTIEAES
-474 GEAALDLLKDAPVD
+474 GERALELLQSAPVD

-502 LQLLDEVRRN
+502 LQLIDEVKRR
-512 YPGVAT
+512 YPDVAT

-526 NLLEKPAS
+526 NLLEKPDS
-534 AQDLKILPKPFKL
+534 ARDLRILPKPFRL
-547 NDLAE
+547 TDLAE
-552 AVARLLPA
+552 MVARLVH
-560 RRAAGS
+560 

>member
-1 MVSAD
+1 MVSAV
-6 PHDKDD
+6 PHDDDD
-12 ELVPAQGST
+12 ELVQAQGSV
-21 GVKAAGELD
+21 GVKAGGDVE
-30 GSSYN
+30 GSAYN
-35 PMGNPGQEHW
+35 PMGNPGVEHW
-45 KASYIDSPGFGEQDN
+45 KSSFIAQPGFDDQNN

-97 YSKDEVLGRNCRF
+97 YTMDEVLGRNCRF
-110 LQGGDTDPDT
+110 LQGPDTDKAT
-120 VAEIRTALAEHK
+120 IKELRTALAEHK
-132 AVAVDILNFK
+132 AVAVDILNYK
-142 KDGTRFWNGL
+142 KDGGRFWNGL

-159 REGTLLYFFASQ
+159 KDGELLYFFASQ
-171 LDITSRRIMQMSTT
+171 LDITSRRISEMSYT

-219 KSLGNPDLTEKMLA
+219 KSLNDPGLTEKMLA

-258 EPRRVNLNSLVIEFS
+258 EPRQVNLNTLVIAFS

-283 VDLRLDLRPA
+283 IDLRLDLRPA
-293 LPACMVDPH
+293 LPECFIDPH

-321 GGTITIGTSILS
+321 GGTITIGTSILT
-333 DRKKIEAQRLI
+333 DKHKLEAHRLL
-344 GEQYVVICI
+344 GDKYVVICI
-353 TDEGEGMSRD
+353 SDDGEGMSPD
-363 VVERATEPFFT
+363 VVERAIEPFFT

-397 LAIESE
+397 LEIESE
-403 LGKGTHVKMLFPVA
+403 VGKGTRVRLLFPV
-417 SGDHTAPIGRED
+417 STGTL
-429 SPGESATAPSGEAGC
+429 ATAQAPLDNQADAAADARPVKK
-444 VLIVDDNPDVREMSA
+444 VLVVDDNPDVREMA
-459 AYLASLGYRTIEADS
+459 AAFLTSIGYDTVEAES
-474 GEAALDLLKDAPVD
+474 GEAALEQLKTTPVD

-502 LQLLDEVRRN
+502 LQLIEEVRRT

-526 NLLEKPAS
+526 NVLERPPS
-534 AQDLKILPKPFKL
+534 AKDLQILPKPFKL
-547 NDLAE
+547 DDLASL
-552 AVARLLPA
+552 VAKLLD
-560 RRAAGS
+560 

>member
-1 MVSAD
+1 MVSAVPYD
-6 PHDKDD
+6 DDD
-12 ELVPAQGST
+12 ELVQKNGSV
-21 GVKAAGELD
+21 GVKAGGDVE
-30 GSSYN
+30 GSTYN

-45 KASYIDSPGFGEQDN
+45 KSSYISESGFAGQDN

-77 PRQDDNPIVFVNGA
+77 PRQADNPIVFINGA

-97 YSKDEVLGRNCRF
+97 YTSDEVLGRNCRF
-110 LQGGDTDPDT
+110 LQGPDTDRST
-120 VAEIRTALAEHK
+120 VEELRTALADHR
-132 AVAVDILNFK
+132 AVAVDILNYK

-159 REGTLLYFFASQ
+159 KDGVLLYFFASQ
-171 LDITSRRIMQMSTT
+171 LDITSRRISEISYT

-219 KSLGNPDLTEKMLA
+219 KSLNNPDLTGKMLA

-258 EPRRVNLNSLVIEFS
+258 EPRSVNLNARVIAFS
-273 EILLSTLGER
+273 EILVSTLGER
-283 VDLRLDLRPA
+283 IDLRLDLRPA
-293 LPACMVDPH
+293 LPECYIDPH

-314 ARDAMPK
+314 ARDAMPQ
-321 GGTITIGTSILS
+321 GGTITIGTAILR
-333 DRKKIEAQRLI
+333 DRTKIAAHRLL
-344 GEQYVVICI
+344 GDQYVVICVSD
-353 TDEGEGMSRD
+353 TGEGMSRD
-363 VVERATEPFFT
+363 VVARATEPFFT

-397 LAIESE
+397 LELESE
-403 LGKGTHVKMLFPVA
+403 VGKGTHVRMLFPAGGIPQAAAPAPDEGQAAVQEPAAVA
-417 SGDHTAPIGRED
+417 AKR
-429 SPGESATAPSGEAGC
+429 
-444 VLIVDDNPDVREMSA
+444 VLVVDDNADVREMSA
-459 AYLASLGYRTIEADS
+459 AFLGSLGYDTIEAES
-474 GEAALDLLKDAPVD
+474 GEAALALLESTTVD

-502 LQLLDEVRRN
+502 LQLIDAVRRT

-526 NLLEKPAS
+526 NALERPAS
-534 AQDLKILPKPFKL
+534 APDLQILPKPFKL
-547 NDLAE
+547 NDLADM
-552 AVARLLPA
+552 VDKLTR
-560 RRAAGS
+560 

>member
-1 MVSAD
+1 MVSTVS
-6 PHDKDD
+6 HEEDD
-12 ELVPAQGST
+12 ELVPKNGSV
-21 GVKAAGELD
+21 GVKAAGEME
-30 GSSYN
+30 GSAYN
-35 PMGNPGQEHW
+35 PMGNPGREHW
-45 KASYIDSPGFGEQDN
+45 KSSYIAQPGFGDQDN

-77 PRQDDNPIVFVNGA
+77 PRQADNPIVFINGA

-97 YSKDEVLGRNCRF
+97 YQPDDVLGRNCRF
-110 LQGGDTDPDT
+110 LQGPDTDKGT
-120 VAEIRTALAEHK
+120 VDEVRRALAEHK
-132 AVAVDILNFK
+132 AVAVDILNYK
-142 KDGTRFWNGL
+142 KDGSRFWNGL

-159 REGTLLYFFASQ
+159 KEGELLYFFASQ
-171 LDITSRRIMQMSTT
+171 LDITSRRITEMSYT

-219 KSLGNPDLTEKMLA
+219 RSLNNIDVTEKMLA

-258 EPRRVNLNSLVIEFS
+258 EPKRVNLNALVIEFS
-273 EILLSTLGER
+273 EILLSTLGDRIE
-283 VDLRLDLRPA
+283 LRLDLRPA
-293 LPACMVDPH
+293 LPECHIDPH

-314 ARDAMPK
+314 ARDAMPQ
-321 GGTITIGTSILS
+321 GGTITISTSIRN
-333 DRKKIEAQRLI
+333 DRRKLDAQRLL

-353 TDEGEGMSRD
+353 SDTGEGMSRD

-397 LAIESE
+397 LELESE
-403 LGKGTHVKMLFPVA
+403 VGKGTHVRMLFPIAAGEPRDRQDKSTDA
-417 SGDHTAPIGRED
+417 SQHGVDD
-429 SPGESATAPSGEAGC
+429 APSTAKSI
-444 VLIVDDNPDVREMSA
+444 LIVDDNADVREMAA
-459 AYLASLGYRTIEADS
+459 AYLASLGYHTAEAES
-474 GEAALDLLKDAPVD
+474 GEAALEMLKETRFD

-502 LQLLDEVRRN
+502 LQLIDQIRRL
-512 YPGVAT
+512 YPEIAT

-526 NLLEKPAS
+526 NILERPPS
-534 AQDLKILPKPFKL
+534 AKDLHIMPKPFKL
-547 NDLAE
+547 DDLADI
-552 AVARLLPA
+552 VTRLTQ
-560 RRAAGS
+560 

>member
-1 MVSAD
+1 MVTAD
-6 PHDKDD
+6 PQDNDD
-12 ELVPAQGST
+12 ELVQAQGSV
-21 GVKAAGELD
+21 GVKAAGEVE
-30 GSSYN
+30 GSTYN
-35 PMGNPGQEHW
+35 PMGNPGMEHW
-45 KASYIDSPGFGEQDN
+45 KSSYISQPGFDDQDN

-77 PRQDDNPIVFVNGA
+77 PRQPDNPIVFTNGA

-97 YSKDEVLGRNCRF
+97 YTRDEVIGRNCRF
-110 LQGGDTDPDT
+110 LQGADTDHGT
-120 VAEIRTALAEHK
+120 VEELRRALAEHK
-132 AVAVDILNFK
+132 AVAVDILNYK

-159 REGTLLYFFASQ
+159 KQGELLYFFASQ
-171 LDITSRRIMQMSTT
+171 LDITSRRISEMSYT

-219 KSLGNPDLTEKMLA
+219 KSLSNPDLTEKMLG

-258 EPRRVNLNSLVIEFS
+258 EPRRLNLNGLVIEFS
-273 EILLSTLGER
+273 EILLSTLGANI
-283 VDLRLDLRPA
+283 DLRLDLRPA
-293 LPACMVDPH
+293 LPECFVDPH

-314 ARDAMPK
+314 ARDAMPR
-321 GGTITIGTSILS
+321 GGTITIGTSILN
-333 DRKKIEAQRLI
+333 DRRKLDAHRLL
-344 GEQYVVICI
+344 GDQYVVICI
-353 TDEGEGMSRD
+353 SDDGEGMSRD

-383 LAMVHGFVEQSHGR
+383 LAMVHGFVEQSQGR
-397 LAIESE
+397 LEIESE
-403 LGKGTHVKMLFPVA
+403 VGKGTRVRMLFPLA
-417 SGDHTAPIGRED
+417 R
-429 SPGESATAPSGEAGC
+429 GEAADAADGAQPDTAAAPAGAQRART
-444 VLIVDDNPDVREMSA
+444 VMVVDDNADVREMSA
-459 AYLASLGYRTIEADS
+459 AYLSSLGYRTIEADS
-474 GEAALDLLKDAPVD
+474 GEAALELLKSHPVD

-502 LQLLDEVRRN
+502 LQLIEQVRLT

-526 NLLEKPAS
+526 NILERPA
-534 AQDLKILPKPFKL
+534 AAKDLQILPKPFKL
-547 NDLAE
+547 NDLAVMVE
-552 AVARLLPA
+552 KLTR
-560 RRAAGS
+560 

>member
-1 MVSAD
+1 MVTAD
-6 PHDKDD
+6 PQDNDD
-12 ELVPAQGST
+12 ELVQAQGSV
-21 GVKAAGELD
+21 GVKAAGEVE
-30 GSSYN
+30 GSTYN
-35 PMGNPGQEHW
+35 PMGNPGMEHW
-45 KASYIDSPGFGEQDN
+45 KSSYISQPGFDDQDN

-77 PRQDDNPIVFVNGA
+77 PRQPDNPIVFTNGA

-97 YSKDEVLGRNCRF
+97 YTRDEVIGRNCRF
-110 LQGGDTDPDT
+110 LQGADTDHGT
-120 VAEIRTALAEHK
+120 VEELRRALAEHK
-132 AVAVDILNFK
+132 AVAVDILNYK

-159 REGTLLYFFASQ
+159 KQGELLYFFASQ
-171 LDITSRRIMQMSTT
+171 LDITSRRISEMSYT

-219 KSLGNPDLTEKMLA
+219 KSLSNPDLTEKMLG

-258 EPRRVNLNSLVIEFS
+258 EPRRLNLNGLVIEFS
-273 EILLSTLGER
+273 EILLSTLGANI
-283 VDLRLDLRPA
+283 DLRLDLRPA
-293 LPACMVDPH
+293 LPECFVDPH

-314 ARDAMPK
+314 ARDAMPR
-321 GGTITIGTSILS
+321 GGTITIGTSILN
-333 DRKKIEAQRLI
+333 DRRKLDAHRLL
-344 GEQYVVICI
+344 GDQYVVICI
-353 TDEGEGMSRD
+353 SDDGEGMSRD

-383 LAMVHGFVEQSHGR
+383 LAMVHGFVEQSQGR
-397 LAIESE
+397 LEIESE
-403 LGKGTHVKMLFPVA
+403 VGKGTRVRMLFPLA
-417 SGDHTAPIGRED
+417 R
-429 SPGESATAPSGEAGC
+429 GEAATQAADAAKPDTAAPAGAQRART
-444 VLIVDDNPDVREMSA
+444 VMVVDDNADVREMSA
-459 AYLASLGYRTIEADS
+459 AYLSSLGYRTIEADS
-474 GEAALDLLKDAPVD
+474 GEAALELLKSHPVD

-502 LQLLDEVRRN
+502 LQLIEQVRLT

-526 NLLEKPAS
+526 NILERPA
-534 AQDLKILPKPFKL
+534 AAKDLQILPKPFKL
-547 NDLAE
+547 NDLAVMVE
-552 AVARLLPA
+552 KLTR
-560 RRAAGS
+560 

>member
-1 MVSAD
+1 MVSAVPYD
-6 PHDKDD
+6 DDD
-12 ELVPAQGST
+12 ELVQKNGSV
-21 GVKAAGELD
+21 GVKAGGDVE
-30 GSSYN
+30 GSAYN

-45 KASYIDSPGFGEQDN
+45 KSSYISESGFAGQDN

-77 PRQDDNPIVFVNGA
+77 PRQADNPIVFINGA

-97 YSKDEVLGRNCRF
+97 YTSDEVLGRNCRF
-110 LQGGDTDPDT
+110 LQGPDTDRST
-120 VAEIRTALAEHK
+120 VEELRTALADHR
-132 AVAVDILNFK
+132 AVAVDILNYK

-159 REGTLLYFFASQ
+159 KDGVLLYFFASQ
-171 LDITSRRIMQMSTT
+171 LDITSRRISEISYT

-219 KSLGNPDLTEKMLA
+219 KSLNNPDLTGKMLA

-258 EPRRVNLNSLVIEFS
+258 EPRSVNLNARVIAFS
-273 EILLSTLGER
+273 EILVSTLGER
-283 VDLRLDLRPA
+283 IDLRLDLRPA
-293 LPACMVDPH
+293 LPECYIDPH

-314 ARDAMPK
+314 ARDAMPQ
-321 GGTITIGTSILS
+321 GGTITIGTAILR
-333 DRKKIEAQRLI
+333 DRQKIAAHRLL
-344 GEQYVVICI
+344 GDQYVVICVSD
-353 TDEGEGMSRD
+353 TGEGMSRD
-363 VVERATEPFFT
+363 VVARATEPFFT

-397 LAIESE
+397 LELESE
-403 LGKGTHVKMLFPVA
+403 VGKGTHVRMLFPAGAIPQAAAPVPDEGQAAVQEPAAVA
-417 SGDHTAPIGRED
+417 ARR
-429 SPGESATAPSGEAGC
+429 
-444 VLIVDDNPDVREMSA
+444 VLVVDDNADVREMSA
-459 AYLASLGYRTIEADS
+459 AFLGSLGYATIEAES
-474 GEAALDLLKDAPVD
+474 GEAALVLLESTTVD

-502 LQLLDEVRRN
+502 LQLIDAVRRT

-526 NLLEKPAS
+526 NALERPAS
-534 AQDLKILPKPFKL
+534 APDLQILPKPFKL
-547 NDLAE
+547 DDLADMVE
-552 AVARLLPA
+552 KLIR
-560 RRAAGS
+560 

>member
-1 MVSAD
+1 MVTAD
-6 PHDKDD
+6 PHDNDD
-12 ELVPAQGST
+12 DVVPANGSV
-21 GVKAAGELD
+21 GVKAGGELE
-30 GSSYN
+30 GSAYN
-35 PMGNPGQEHW
+35 PMGNPGMQHW
-45 KASYIDSPGFGEQDN
+45 KSTYIDQPGFGDQNN

-77 PRQDDNPIVFVNGA
+77 PRQPDNPIVFTNGA

-97 YSKDEVLGRNCRF
+97 YAKEEVLGRNCRF
-110 LQGGDTDPDT
+110 LQGSETDQAT
-120 VAEIRTALAEHK
+120 VSEIRTALAEQK

-142 KDGTRFWNGL
+142 KDGSRFWNGL

-159 REGTLLYFFASQ
+159 RDGALLYFFASQ
-171 LDITSRRIMQMSTT
+171 LDITQRRVMQITTT

-219 KSLGNPDLTEKMLA
+219 QSLGNQDLTEKMLS

-273 EILLSTLGER
+273 EILLSTLGARIE
-283 VDLRLDLRPA
+283 LRLDLRPA
-293 LPACMVDPH
+293 LPACHLDLH

-314 ARDAMPK
+314 ARDAMPL
-321 GGTITIGTSILS
+321 GGTITLGTSLMQ
-333 DRKKIEAQRLI
+333 DRRKLDDHRLT

-353 TDEGEGMSRD
+353 SDEGEGMSPD

-403 LGKGTHVKMLFPVA
+403 VGKGTRVQMIFPVA
-417 SGDHTAPIGRED
+417 PS
-429 SPGESATAPSGEAGC
+429 ESAALSNQADALPAAASSGNAKC
-444 VLIVDDNPDVREMSA
+444 VMIVDDNPDVREMSA
-459 AYLASLGYRTIEADS
+459 AYLASLGYRTIEAES
-474 GEAALDLLKDAPVD
+474 GERALELLQAAPVD

-502 LQLLDEVRRN
+502 LQLLDEVKRR
-512 YPGVAT
+512 YPDVAT

-526 NLLEKPAS
+526 NLLEKPES
-534 AQDLKILPKPFKL
+534 ARDLRILPKPFKL
-547 NDLAE
+547 TDLAE
-552 AVARLLPA
+552 MVARLVH
-560 RRAAGS
+560 

>member
-1 MVSAD
+1 MVSAV
-6 PHDKDD
+6 PHDDDD
-12 ELVPAQGST
+12 EFVPAQGSV
-21 GVKAAGELD
+21 GVKAGGDVE
-30 GSSYN
+30 GSAYN
-35 PMGNPGQEHW
+35 PMGNPGKEHW
-45 KASYIDSPGFGEQDN
+45 KSSFIGRAGFDDQNN

-97 YSKDEVLGRNCRF
+97 YTMDEVLGRNCRF
-110 LQGGDTDPDT
+110 LQGPDTDAGT
-120 VAEIRTALAEHK
+120 VKELRTALAGHK
-132 AVAVDILNFK
+132 AVAVDILNYK
-142 KDGTRFWNGL
+142 KDGGRFWNGL

-159 REGTLLYFFASQ
+159 KDGELLYFFASQ
-171 LDITSRRIMQMSTT
+171 LDITSRRISEMSYT

-219 KSLGNPDLTEKMLA
+219 KSLNDPGLTEKMLA

-258 EPRRVNLNSLVIEFS
+258 EPRQVNLNTLVIAFS

-283 VDLRLDLRPA
+283 IDLRLDLRPA
-293 LPACMVDPH
+293 LPECFIDPH

-314 ARDAMPK
+314 ARDAMPQ
-321 GGTITIGTSILS
+321 GGTITIGTSILA
-333 DRKKIEAQRLI
+333 DKHKLEAHRLL
-344 GEQYVVICI
+344 GDKYVVICI
-353 TDEGEGMSRD
+353 SDNGEGMSRD
-363 VVERATEPFFT
+363 VVERAIEPFFT

-397 LAIESE
+397 LEIESE
-403 LGKGTHVKMLFPVA
+403 VGKGTRVRLLFPVSTGTPA
-417 SGDHTAPIGRED
+417 NEQAAKVDEGGS
-429 SPGESATAPSGEAGC
+429 EAAAKHVKK
-444 VLIVDDNPDVREMSA
+444 VLVVDDNPDVREMA
-459 AYLASLGYRTIEADS
+459 AAFLTSIGYDTVEADS
-474 GEAALDLLKDAPVD
+474 GEAALEQLKTTPVD

-502 LQLLDEVRRN
+502 LQLIEEVRRT
-512 YPGVAT
+512 YPGIAT

-526 NLLEKPAS
+526 NILERPPS
-534 AQDLKILPKPFKL
+534 AKDLQILPKPFKL
-547 NDLAE
+547 DDLASL
-552 AVARLLPA
+552 VAKLLEQPG
-560 RRAAGS
+560 R